1 MSSRTWPDDYVSADG
16 SDLNSEAL
24 LEAFESSSG
33 LEDLSDDETD
43 IVLSAMA
50 ATLWSYPLNET
61 HRFYNLDTVAQ
72 APDNELYK
80 PAFAASWL
88 NKNSA
93 PAPNASLLY
102 MTSWLDLSQV
112 NDSDRGE
119 QVLHLPANPD
129 DHYYVL
135 AVLDSYINTVG
146 SFGTRDPIDGDSK
159 ASQLILLAGPDSP
172 YYDQAGSP
180 VVITD
185 DAGNQTSMHV
195 LQVDTS
201 RAWITARIN
210 TNTLDAESMAATRSF
225 INGSEDGARK
235 GFQLTSL
242 SDFKTSGTV
251 PYASPIT
258 ESSSGDDVDAASRRW
273 GSIPKSAFRFF
284 EQVDQAL
291 TLNPV
296 PSELDGQTSTTP
308 ASYQIWVDNQN
319 VNQDPGDSRRSYQP
333 PSALGTDRQAALNR
347 RFAAIGLNLSTGFTK
362 PSWSARDELI
372 FEASYQAALGLL
384 RAATT
389 ELVKGEKDTDN
400 GWNITNNDIGVYPN
414 DWKSWLVRA
423 GTAVNGGAANIP
435 NDAVYPTTEIDQH
448 GHSLTSTHTYRI
460 TIPSFRPESDNPVEH
475 NGPARG
481 FWAFTIYQP
490 NPGNAY
496 QPFLIENAIS
506 NTTYSPISATAT
518 LTDDGR
524 LKTRTPGN
532 WNSGTAEGTALIT
545 GSEIGV
551 EGLDPDTTYYVKT
564 AVEVDG
570 GRNLLLTL
578 SSRYEP
584 EFSRRG
590 IPIGGGGSAGDPTSI
605 TGSTGSSVDFGWIN
619 PVAQLG
625 SNQQQGISS
634 SDTTLQAQSDGSIRL
649 HLSSLE
655 PQSDIQ
661 NWLPT
666 PLAVGS
672 GSSNPREASKFQ
684 VMARYYWPT
693 TDGQSILNESTP
705 ELYLPPKVERLW
717 LNRLETWDL
726 LSEPAEALVKAKDA
740 TFGSTNPFDTP
751 SAFNGDVVG
760 ALIDLSILP
769 QALNGQTATV
779 QYSYSRDSDGDNR
792 LFFYAIDDL
801 TGSIDGVLPDDG
813 SYLDKAWES
822 RLHPETP
829 IETSIGSIQEGR
841 IQLKAGQL
849 YAPIVL
855 NGEGLMF
862 TSFDSA
868 NANGYRHFDLLSGS
882 SFAFEDQ
889 LNGGSEHDRNDG
901 LFTIHSIDL

>member
-1 MSSRTWPDDYVSADG
+1 MSSRAWPDEYVSSDG
-16 SDLNSEAL
+16 SDLNAEAL
-24 LEAFESSSG
+24 LEAFQSSSG
-33 LEDLSDDETD
+33 LGDLSVNEID
-43 IVLSAMA
+43 IVLSTMA

-72 APDNELYK
+72 APANELFK

-102 MTSWLDLSQV
+102 MTAWLDLSQLR
-112 NDSDRGE
+112 DSDHGE

-146 SFGTRDPIDGDSK
+146 SFGTRDPIDGDAK
-159 ASQLILLAGPDSP
+159 TPRLILLAGPDSP
-172 YYDQAGSP
+172 YYDQAGST
-180 VVITD
+180 VDITD

-201 RAWITARIN
+201 RGWITARIN
-210 TNTLDAESMAATRSF
+210 TNTLDAESMEATRSF
-225 INGSEDGARK
+225 INGSENGARK

-242 SDFKTSGTV
+242 SDYKTSGTV

-273 GSIPKSAFRFF
+273 GDIPKSAFRFF

-296 PSELDGQTSTTP
+296 PSELDAQTSTTP

-319 VNQDPGDSRRSYQP
+319 VNQDAVDSRRSYQP
-333 PSALGTDRQAALNR
+333 PSALGAEKQAALNR

-362 PSWSARDELI
+362 PSWSDRDEVI
-372 FEASYQAALGLL
+372 FEASYQAALELL

-389 ELVKGEKDTDN
+389 ELVRGEKDTNN
-400 GWNITNNDIGVYPN
+400 GWNITNDNIGVYPN
-414 DWKSWLVRA
+414 DWSSWLVRA
-423 GTAVNGGAANIP
+423 GTAVDGGAANIP

-448 GHSLTSTHTYRI
+448 GESLTSTYTYRI
-460 TIPSFRPESDNPVEH
+460 TIPSFRPESENPVES
-475 NGPARG
+475 NGPAQG
-481 FWAFTIYQP
+481 FWAYTIYQP

-518 LTDDGR
+518 LTVDGK
-524 LKTRTPGN
+524 LKTSTPGN

-545 GSEIGV
+545 DSEIDV
-551 EGLDPDTTYYVKT
+551 EGLDPDTIYYVKS
-564 AVEVDG
+564 AEYLDDG
-570 GRNLLLTL
+570 SNLLLTL
-578 SSRYEP
+578 SSDYEP

-590 IPIGGGGSAGDPTSI
+590 IPIGGGGSAGDPTNI
-605 TGSTGSSVDFGWIN
+605 TGSTGSSIGFGWIN

-655 PQSDIQ
+655 PQSDPQ

-666 PLAVGS
+666 PLAIGS
-672 GSSNPREASKFQ
+672 GSSDPKEASKFQ

-693 TDGQSILNESTP
+693 SDGQSILNKSAP
-705 ELYLPPKVERLW
+705 ELYLPPKVERLG
-717 LNRLETWDL
+717 LNRLETWNL
-726 LSEPAEALVKAKDA
+726 LSDSAEERVKAEDA
-740 TFGSTNPFDTP
+740 AFRSTNPFDTP
-751 SAFNGDVVG
+751 SEFNGDVVG

-769 QALNGQTATV
+769 EDLNGQTATV
-779 QYSYSRDSDGDNR
+779 NYSYSRNGDYDNR

-801 TGSIDGVLPDDG
+801 TGSIDGVLPGDS

-822 RLHPETP
+822 RMNPEAP
-829 IETSIGSIQEGR
+829 IQAGLDSTREGAVD
-841 IQLKAGQL
+841 LTAGQL

-862 TSFDSA
+862 TAFDSA
-868 NANGYRHFDLLSGS
+868 NADGYRHFDLLSGS

-889 LNGGSEHDRNDG
+889 RNGGGEHDRNDG
-901 LFTIHSIDL
+901 LFTIRSIDL

>member
-1 MSSRTWPDDYVSADG
+1 MSSRAWPDEYVTADG
-16 SDLNSEAL
+16 SDLNAEAL
-24 LEAFESSSG
+24 LEAFQSSSG
-33 LEDLSDDETD
+33 LGDLSDNESD
-43 IVLSAMA
+43 IVLSTMA

-61 HRFYNLDTVAQ
+61 HRFYNLDTIAQ
-72 APDNELYK
+72 APANELYK

-112 NDSDRGE
+112 SDSNYGE
-119 QVLHLPANPD
+119 RVLHLPANPD

-159 ASQLILLAGPDSP
+159 ASRLILLAGPDSP

-210 TNTLDAESMAATRSF
+210 TNTLDAETMAATRSF
-225 INGSEDGARK
+225 INGSKDGARK

-242 SDFKTSGTV
+242 SDFKTKGTV

-258 ESSSGDDVDAASRRW
+258 ESSSGVDVDAARLRW
-273 GSIPKSAFRFF
+273 GSIPASALRFF
-284 EQVDQAL
+284 EQVGQAL

-296 PSELDGQTSTTP
+296 PSELDAQTSFTP
-308 ASYQIWVDNQN
+308 ESYQIWVDNQN
-319 VNQDPGDSRRSYQP
+319 VNQDPSNGSYQP
-333 PSALGTDRQAALNR
+333 PSALGAVRLAALNN

-362 PSWSARDELI
+362 PSWSDRDEVI
-372 FEASYQAALGLL
+372 FEASYQAALELL
-384 RAATT
+384 RAATN
-389 ELVKGEKDTDN
+389 ELVKGEKHTNN

-414 DWKSWLVRA
+414 RWKSWLVRA

-435 NDAVYPTTEIDQH
+435 NDAVYPTTEIDQQ
-448 GHSLTSTHTYRI
+448 GHELTSTHAYRI
-460 TIPSFRPESDNPVEH
+460 TIPTFRPEADNPVEH

-506 NTTYSPISATAT
+506 NTTYSPINATAT

-551 EGLDPDTTYYVKT
+551 EGLDADTTYYVKT
-564 AVEVDG
+564 AEEVDD

-578 SSRYEP
+578 SADYIP
-584 EFSRRG
+584 DFSARG
-590 IPIGGGGSAGDPTSI
+590 IPIGGNGSAGSAISI
-605 TGSTGSSVDFGWIN
+605 TGSTDSSLDFGWIN

-625 SNQQQGISS
+625 ANQQDGISS

-655 PQSDIQ
+655 PQSDTQ

-666 PLAVGS
+666 PQVVGS
-672 GSSNPREASKFQ
+672 GSSHPKEASKFQ

-693 TDGQSILNESTP
+693 SEGQSILNESTP

-726 LSEPAEALVKAKDA
+726 LSDSAEELVKAEDA
-740 TFGSTNPFDTP
+740 AFGSTNPFDTP
-751 SAFNGDVVG
+751 SEFNGDVVG

-769 QALNGQTATV
+769 EDLNGQTARV
-779 QYSYSRDSDGDNR
+779 NYSYSRNGDYDNR

-801 TGSIDGVLPDDG
+801 TGSIDGILPGDS

-822 RLHPETP
+822 RMNPEAP
-829 IETSIGSIQEGR
+829 IQAGLDSTREGAVD
-841 IQLKAGQL
+841 LTAGQL

-862 TSFDSA
+862 TAFDSA
-868 NANGYRHFDLLSGS
+868 NAGGYRHFDLLSGS

-889 LNGGSEHDRNDG
+889 RNGGGEHDRNDG
-901 LFTIHSIDL
+901 QFTIRSIDL

>member
-1 MSSRTWPDDYVSADG
+1 MSSLAWPVDYVSADG
-16 SDLNSEAL
+16 SDLNAEAL
-24 LEAFESSSG
+24 LEAFQSSSG
-33 LEDLSDDETD
+33 LGDLTDDEAE
-43 IVLSAMA
+43 IALSAMA

-72 APDNELYK
+72 ASVNELFK

-93 PAPNASLLY
+93 PAPNASVLY
-102 MTSWLDLSQV
+102 MTAWLDLSQTR
-112 NDSDRGE
+112 DSDSGE
-119 QVLHLPANPD
+119 RVLHLPANPD

-146 SFGTRDPIDGDSK
+146 SFGTRDPINGDSK

-172 YYDQAGSP
+172 YYEQAGST
-180 VVITD
+180 VEITD

-225 INGSEDGARK
+225 INGSEEGTRK

-242 SDFKTSGTV
+242 SEFKAKGTV
-251 PYASPIT
+251 PYSAPIT
-258 ESSSGDDVDAASRRW
+258 ESSSGIDVDAARLRW
-273 GSIPKSAFRFF
+273 GTIPTSALRFF

-296 PSELDGQTSTTP
+296 PNQLDAQSSTP

-319 VNQDPGDSRRSYQP
+319 VNQDPSNRPYQP
-333 PSALGTDRQAALNR
+333 PSALDTEQRAALNE
-347 RFAAIGLNLSTGFTK
+347 RFAPIGLNLSTGFNK
-362 PSWSARDELI
+362 PNWSARDEVI
-372 FEASYQAALGLL
+372 FEASYQAALELL
-384 RAATT
+384 RGATT
-389 ELVKGEKDTDN
+389 ELVKGQKDTNN
-400 GWNITNNDIGVYPN
+400 GWNITNDNIGVYPN
-414 DWKSWLVRA
+414 QWEDWLVRA
-423 GTAVNGGAANIP
+423 GTAVDGGAANIP
-435 NDAVYPTTEIDQH
+435 NDAVYPTTQIDQH
-448 GHSLTSTHTYRI
+448 GHELTSTHTYRI
-460 TIPSFRPESDNPVEH
+460 TIPSFRPEADNPVES

-506 NTTYSPISATAT
+506 NTTYSPINATAT

-551 EGLDPDTTYYVKT
+551 EGLDANTTYYVKT

-578 SSRYEP
+578 SSDYNP
-584 EFSRRG
+584 DFSARG
-590 IPIGGGGSAGDPTSI
+590 IPIGGSGSAGSAINI
-605 TGSTGSSVDFGWIN
+605 TGSTDSSLEFGWIN

-625 SNQQQGISS
+625 SNQQEGISS

-649 HLSSLE
+649 QLSSLE
-655 PQSDIQ
+655 PQSDTQ

-666 PLAVGS
+666 PLATGS
-672 GSSNPREASKFQ
+672 GSSHPREASKFQ

-693 TDGQSILNESTP
+693 SDGQSILNKSTP
-705 ELYLPPKVERLW
+705 ELYLPPRVERLG

-726 LSEPAEALVKAKDA
+726 LSDSAEQLVKAEDA
-740 TFGSTNPFDTP
+740 AFGSTNPLDVT
-751 SAFNGDVVG
+751 SVFNGDVVG

-769 QALNGQTATV
+769 EGLNGQTATV
-779 QYSYSRDSDGDNR
+779 NYSYSRDSDGDNR
-792 LFFYAIDDL
+792 LFFYAIDDI
-801 TGSIDGVLPDDG
+801 TGSINGVLPDDS

-822 RLHPETP
+822 RLNPETP
-829 IETSIGSIQEGR
+829 IETSRGSILEGG

-862 TSFDSA
+862 TAFDSA
-868 NANGYRHFDLLSGS
+868 NADGYRHFDLLSGS

-889 LNGGSEHDRNDG
+889 RNGGNEHDRNDG
-901 LFTIHSIDL
+901 LFTLHSIDL